1 MEYSLVLT
9 FRRARSWMAE
19 SLLGSPGGPRSR
31 PHLGI

>member
-19 SLLGSPGGPRSR
+19 YFWDHQEAVEVAGLSE
-31 PHLGI
+31 